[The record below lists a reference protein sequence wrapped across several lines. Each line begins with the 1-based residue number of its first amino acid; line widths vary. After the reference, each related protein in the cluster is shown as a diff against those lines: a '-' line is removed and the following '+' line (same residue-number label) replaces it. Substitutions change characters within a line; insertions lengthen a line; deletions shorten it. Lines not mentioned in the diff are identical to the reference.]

1 MQRHDRTQQ
10 LVTWRLEGLKS
21 DVESLWSHCTHCPRD
36 QCANTLEC
44 EINAI
49 SQHVD
54 VSHKQACSD
63 LEKAS
68 QFITEALQR
77 EVQRNMALRMLVHRL
92 EERASENGRSL
103 SEQAESNWQLKL
115 QVDELQKHLQD
126 KDNSL
131 TQANQTIS
139 SLKNELKDLHQQLH
153 SHQSNHRMIQEV
165 TEWLQDGESQPTVL
179 KVEGDLLQNLA
190 IGIKEEQDD
199 AADAAHDDEDGCQ
212 CSQSDGTDPPT
223 EQTPSSSAD
232 IKSELVQ
239 EPDEKS
245 DVALVHSSEIKQCPP
260 DPESLNNE
268 DGEKPKTDGADPHT
282 EQTAS
287 SSADITAE
295 LVQEEDGESDMA
307 PVLSPKTK
315 QSPPDPVCLIH
326 LNRLSVELVDC
337 CTTQAQQGTDSK
349 NKDGEKNKTGGGAG
363 RRLQLTSS
371 AIPKSTAIPETMMC
385 KLKKHFFSVCDQ
397 SFNTRRNLKLHQQI
411 HTAQRPYPCS
421 VCGKSF
427 SRKQNLNTHQRA
439 HTGDKPCHCT
449 QCGKSFLQA
458 EHLKQHQRIH
468 TGEKPYHCTQCG
480 KSFSQVGTLKQHQRI
495 HTGEKPYHCTQCGKS
510 FSQAGTLKQHQRIHT
525 GEKPH
530 HCKQCGKGFSLAG
543 NLKRHQHIHT
553 GEKSHYCKQC
563 GKKCPTEGHLKI
575 HQCIH
580 TGEKP
585 YHCKQCGKSFSRAEH
600 LRQHHC
606 IHTGEK
612 PYHCRQCGKT
622 FKRAEHLKQHQHI
635 HTEEKPYH
643 CEQCGK
649 SFSCV
654 GNLRHQCIY
663 TGGRT
668 AVGSVERV
676 SLERLV

>member
-1 MQRHDRTQQ
+1 MQRHERTQQ

-77 EVQRNMALRMLVHRL
+77 EVQRNMALCMLLHRL

-103 SEQAESNWQLKL
+103 SEQLESNRQLKL

-131 TQANQTIS
+131 TQVNQTIS

-179 KVEGDLLQNLA
+179 KVEADLLQNLA

-199 AADAAHDDEDGCQ
+199 AADAAHDEEDGCQ
-212 CSQSDGTDPPT
+212 CSQSDGADPPT
-223 EQTPSSSAD
+223 EQTTSSSAD
-232 IKSELVQ
+232 IKSELEQ
-239 EPDEKS
+239 DEKS
-245 DVALVHSSEIKQCPP
+245 DVALVLSSEIKQCPP

-268 DGEKPKTDGADPHT
+268 DGEKPKSDGAEPPT
-282 EQTAS
+282 EQTTS
-287 SSADITAE
+287 SSEDIKSE
-295 LVQEEDGESDMA
+295 LVQEQDVESDMA
-307 PVLSPKTK
+307 PVLSPKTN

-326 LNRLSVELVDC
+326 LNRLSVQLVDC
-337 CTTQAQQGTDSK
+337 CTTQAQQGTDDK
-349 NKDGEKNKTGGGAG
+349 NKDGEKPKTGGGAG
-363 RRLQLTSS
+363 RRLQLTLS
-371 AIPKSTAIPETMMC
+371 AIPKSTAIPGTIMHT
-385 KLKKHFFSVCDQ
+385 LKKHLCSVCDQ

-411 HTAQRPYPCS
+411 HTAERPYPCS

-427 SRKQNLNTHQRA
+427 FRKQHLNTHQRLYTGDKPYHCKQCGKSFSRTKNLRQHQRI
-439 HTGDKPCHCT
+439 HTGDKPYHCR
-449 QCGKSFLQA
+449 QCGKTFSRA
-458 EHLKQHQRIH
+458 EHLKQHHRIH
-468 TGEKPYHCTQCG
+468 TGEKPYHCKHCG
-480 KSFSQVGTLKQHQRI
+480 KGFTQAGNLNKHQRIHTGDKPYHCKQCDKGFLREGDLTQHQRI
-495 HTGEKPYHCTQCGKS
+495 HTGEKLY
-510 FSQAGTLKQHQRIHT
+510 
-525 GEKPH
+525 
-530 HCKQCGKGFSLAG
+530 HCKQCDKGFSREGDLT
-543 NLKRHQHIHT
+543 RHQR
-553 GEKSHYCKQC
+553 
-563 GKKCPTEGHLKI
+563 
-575 HQCIH
+575 IH

-585 YHCKQCGKSFSRAEH
+585 YHCKQCGKTFSRGEH
-600 LRQHHC
+600 LTRHQR
-606 IHTGEK
+606 IHTGGK
-612 PYHCRQCGKT
+612 PYHCKQCDKGFSREGDLT
-622 FKRAEHLKQHQHI
+622 RHQCI

-649 SFSCV
+649 SSSCV
-654 GNLRHQCIY
+654 GNLRQHQCIH
-663 TGGRT
+663 TGGRNT
-668 AVGSVERV
+668 VGSVERV